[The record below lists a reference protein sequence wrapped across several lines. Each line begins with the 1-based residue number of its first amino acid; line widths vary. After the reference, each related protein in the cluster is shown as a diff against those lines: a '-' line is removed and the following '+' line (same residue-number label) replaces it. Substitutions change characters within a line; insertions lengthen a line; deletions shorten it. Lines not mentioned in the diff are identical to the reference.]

1 MLTGLL
7 GNGSSIRKV
16 TDILAA
22 FKKLLPMSRVE
33 TPDARLQKQLEH
45 LALSAPHMLA
55 DIGFERD
62 VEASSSEKKVWRR
75 GAHSVII
82 FSPKHASAIN

>member
-1 MLTGLL
+1 MLVGILVNAPL
-7 GNGSSIRKV
+7 VREV
-16 TDILAA
+16 TDVLSAC
-22 FKKLLPMSRVE
+22 KKLIPRSAVE

-62 VEASSSEKKVWRR
+62 VEASSSEKAVWRR
-75 GAHSVII
+75 GDHCVVI
-82 FSPKHASAIN
+82 FSPKYAAAFI